1 MKMSALRRRGGPPPV
16 VFAIGLVVFF
26 NDTRCS

>member
-16 VFAIGLVVFF
+16 VFAIDLVVFF